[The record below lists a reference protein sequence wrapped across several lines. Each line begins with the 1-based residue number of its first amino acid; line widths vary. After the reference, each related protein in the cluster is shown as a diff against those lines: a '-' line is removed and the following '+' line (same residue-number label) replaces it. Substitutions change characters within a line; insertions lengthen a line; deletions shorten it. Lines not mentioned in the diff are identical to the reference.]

1 MDPLAPL
8 DDTQMRRLLAYL
20 SAAAVAGGQP
30 VHEVEADI
38 RRLGARLGHP
48 GVQIDASP
56 TGIVVSLGG
65 GTPATFESVEGALRL
80 DQSADAHE
88 IRSWLMRGDITP
100 TQALDRLSTLRAMPH
115 RYGFGEFHGGM
126 LCVGAGIAL
135 ILQPAWPSV
144 IFSVLAG
151 QVTATLMRASR
162 GRPALGTMLPFLV
175 AFIVAAGAFGA
186 ATAGLIQ
193 NPVRSLLPPIAVLL
207 PGALI
212 TTGIS
217 ELASGA
223 MTAGTSR
230 LVFGA
235 GQLLLFSLGIA
246 GAAWL
251 LHVPPE
257 LLDTSIRGDLGPW
270 APFVGVLLLTFGISA
285 MESVPP
291 RLIGWVAFMLTIT
304 LSAQM
309 AGQTLSRAAWFGA
322 LVGAMVAS
330 FGAAVIEL
338 YRPQLPRLVIFLPAF
353 WLLVP
358 GSLGLVSVAQLG
370 LAPDSA
376 GQTLLTTAEIFSS
389 IALGIMLG
397 TTAAHGVTIAHRRRH
412 DLLRRRRER
421 RAA

>member
-1 MDPLAPL
+1 MQPPAPLA
-8 DDTQMRRLLAYL
+8 DTELRRLLTYL
-20 SAAAVAGGQP
+20 AAAAVAGGQP

-38 RRLGARLGHP
+38 RRLATRLGHT
-48 GVQIDASP
+48 GVQVTASP
-56 TGIVVSLGG
+56 TGIILSLGG
-65 GTPATFESVEGALRL
+65 GTPATFETVEGTLRL
-80 DQSADAHE
+80 DQSADVHD
-88 IRSWLMRGDITP
+88 IRAGLMRGDLTP
-100 TQALDRLSTLRAMPH
+100 TDALERLSRLRAMPH
-115 RYGFGEFHGGM
+115 RYGFGEFNGGM

-135 ILQPAWPSV
+135 ILQPAWPS
-144 IFSVLAG
+144 ILFAVLAG

-162 GRPALGTMLPFLV
+162 GRAALGAMLPFLV
-175 AFIVAAGAFGA
+175 AFLVAVGAFGA
-186 ATAGLIQ
+186 AMAGLID
-193 NPVRSLLPPIAVLL
+193 NPIRSLLPPIAVLL

-246 GAAWL
+246 GAAWIL
-251 LHVPPE
+251 RIPPS
-257 LLDTSIRGDLGPW
+257 LLDTSTRGDLGLW
-270 APFVGVLLLTFGISA
+270 APFVGVLLLTVGISA

-291 RLIGWVAFMLTIT
+291 RLIGWIAFMLTIT
-304 LSAQM
+304 LTAQM
-309 AGQTLSRAAWFGA
+309 IGQNLSGAPWFGA
-322 LVGAMVAS
+322 LLGAMVAS
-330 FGAAVIEL
+330 FGAAIIEL

-370 LAPDSA
+370 LAPATA
-376 GQTLLTTAEIFSS
+376 GATLLMSAEIFSS

-397 TTAAHGVTIAHRRRH
+397 STAARGITIAQRRRH
-412 DLLRRRRER
+412 AAKRRRS
-421 RAA
+421 AQTS